1 MRSYFAGNKRHNKY
15 IFAAVFSLAISV
27 LASCATIDPARV
39 DIQIDRTH
47 PIPKITSYTEALARL
62 GVMTQIY
69 DTRIL
74 KVQSIPISDNTGS
87 SRPTEGEIPKDITEM
102 VKSALNSIGGNLVYI
117 PYDPGFVQNQIVT
130 GYSNFQRKL
139 IPEVVITG
147 GITEFD
153 RGLETREKNTD
164 ASARLEYEGL
174 SDYLPGAEGEI
185 PYPTKETHFKYEG
198 QRRVGLARITLDFNL
213 LDFQS
218 MSGISKMNAVNTME
232 VHKATATKELG
243 ISIFGQSFGRKGKLK
258 KVQGRHAAI
267 RLLVEL
273 SMIQIIGRQ
282 LVLPYW
288 QLLGDDALPDQTV
301 LKTVSSFYR
310 GMNFQQKILFTQQQL
325 FLHGYDVPVNGS
337 VDNATARALKAF
349 YKIDAPAKV
358 LNRDDFIKLWA
369 AVPINET
376 SLARRRHMTDLFQA
390 AKEKQRKLAQKKRMA
405 IKKKTRLDAK
415 KKQQQSMTNKI
426 DRLLRIL
433 EEKRRNKAE

>member
-1 MRSYFAGNKRHNKY
+1 MKSSIPNTKY
-15 IFAAVFSLAISV
+15 HKHISFVAVISFVVFV
-27 LASCATIDPARV
+27 LASCASIDPARIDV
-39 DIQIDRTH
+39 QVERTRPIQ
-47 PIPKITSYTEALARL
+47 KVTSYTEALAGL
-62 GVMTQIY
+62 GMLTEIY
-69 DTRIL
+69 DTRVL
-74 KVQSIPISDNTGS
+74 KVQSIPINDNTGS

-117 PYDPGFVQNQIVT
+117 PYDPAFVQSQMVT
-130 GYSNFQRKL
+130 GYTNFQRKL

-164 ASARLEYEGL
+164 VSARLEYEGL
-174 SDYLPGAEGEI
+174 DDYLPGADGQI
-185 PYPTKETHFKYEG
+185 PYPTKEAHFKYEG

-273 SMIQIIGRQ
+273 SMIQLIGRQ

-288 QLLGDDALPDQTV
+288 KLLGDDALPDTTV
-301 LKTVSSFYR
+301 IKTVSSFYKS
-310 GMNFQQKILFTQQQL
+310 MNFQQKILFTQQQL
-325 FLHGYDVPVNGS
+325 FLHGYDVPVNGMME
-337 VDNATARALKAF
+337 DATAGALKDF
-349 YKIDAPAKV
+349 YHIDAPAKV
-358 LNRDDFIKLWA
+358 LNLDHFITLWSS
-369 AVPINET
+369 VPVNET
-376 SLARRRHMTDLFQA
+376 SLARRKHLTDQFEA
-390 AKEKQRKLAQKKRMA
+390 AKEKQKKLEEKKRKAM
-405 IKKKTRLDAK
+405 KKKTRLEAK
-415 KKQQQSMTNKI
+415 RKKQQSITNKI

-433 EEKRRNKAE
+433 EGKRRYETR